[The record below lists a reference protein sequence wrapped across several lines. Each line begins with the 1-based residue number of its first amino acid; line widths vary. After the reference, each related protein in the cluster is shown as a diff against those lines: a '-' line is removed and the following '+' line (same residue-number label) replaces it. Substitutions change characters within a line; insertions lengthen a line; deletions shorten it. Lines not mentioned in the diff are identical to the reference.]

1 MTESEKKE
9 NNQSRGCPKS
19 GRFWK
24 DPKTRFKTLQKSPG
38 FKKTFDEKQK
48 FREEMKKIKELS
60 RSLIKERDDAK
71 AVKKERRRENLKRQ
85 QENARKAEIVQVVK
99 NPAKIK
105 RMKKKELKKIEKR
118 DTLNMKS

>member
-1 MTESEKKE
+1 MNVFNS
-9 NNQSRGCPKS
+9 C
-19 GRFWK
+19 F
-24 DPKTRFKTLQKSPG
+24 RFKTLQKSPG

-85 QENARKAEIVQVVK
+85 QENARKAEIVQVVRLVFYHFSE
-99 NPAKIK
+99 AKFDQ
-105 RMKKKELKKIEKR
+105 KISIIYLY
-118 DTLNMKS
+118 TM